1 MITIE
6 SKPTT
11 RTAVVAAIAVA
22 ATAIRTATRK
32 LLRAAGAIVTVTKRH
47 VPAWLGAVL
56 TICLLIPGP
65 VDELLV
71 LLVIGAMAAF
81 KPAMRAD
88 FAQTVPQAW
97 AAASVEQHP
106 SLRNHRDGA
115 R

>member
-1 MITIE
+1 
-6 SKPTT
+6 
-11 RTAVVAAIAVA
+11 
-22 ATAIRTATRK
+22 
-32 LLRAAGAIVTVTKRH
+32 
-47 VPAWLGAVL
+47 VPAWIGGLLKV
-56 TICLLIPGP
+56 CLLIPGP

-71 LLVIGAMAAF
+71 LVLIAGMAAF